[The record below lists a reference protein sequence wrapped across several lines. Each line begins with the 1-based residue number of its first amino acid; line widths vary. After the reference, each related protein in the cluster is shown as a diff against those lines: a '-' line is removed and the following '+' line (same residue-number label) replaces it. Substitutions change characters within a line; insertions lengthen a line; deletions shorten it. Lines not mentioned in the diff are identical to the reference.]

1 MSEQERVCRDQ
12 VRGIEYAAR
21 LAKLPEKFPG
31 IDRDQRRHDSI
42 GLTQFI
48 DGIGRRQREN
58 LHPGRPGRSNTGLR
72 VFDDKT
78 LVGPQERPHEVV
90 EPLQSQEIDGRIRL
104 PDRTIVGRHDKFN
117 GLFDHGPAKHPVNL
131 LTTAAGGNGEPTQRS
146 SGLHK
151 LDHTGKQFRLLCG
164 RMEPE

>member
-1 MSEQERVCRDQ
+1 MSEQEQVCRDQ
-12 VRGIEYAAR
+12 VRGIERPAR
-21 LAKLPEKFPG
+21 LVKLPEKPAG

-48 DGIGRRQREN
+48 DGIGRRQCEN

-78 LVGPQERPHEVV
+78 LVGPQERPYEVV
-90 EPLQSQEIDGRIRL
+90 QPLQGQEIDGRIRF
-104 PDRTIVGRHDKFN
+104 PDRTIVGRHDEFN

-131 LTTAAGGNGEPTQRS
+131 LATATGGNGEPAQWFG
-146 SGLHK
+146 GLHK
-151 LDHTGKQFRLLCG
+151 LNHTGKEFRLLSG
-164 RMEPE
+164 GMVPE